1 MEGYGLFLV
10 LLVSALLLGFLSV
23 LFALVWVFHY
33 REGLSWDGG
42 SAEFNWHPVLI
53 ITGFI
58 FIQGIAIIVYRLPW
72 TWKCSKLLIKFIHAG
87 LNTIAMILAIV
98 SLVAV
103 FDFHNVKNIPNMYS
117 LHSWIGLTAVIF
129 YTLQLVLG
137 FAVFLLPFAPVSLR
151 ASLMPIHIYSGLL
164 IFATVIATAL
174 MGFTE
179 KLIFSLKPPAPA
191 YSTFPPEAIFVNTLG
206 LLIVIFG
213 ALVLWMATRPHWKRP
228 PEQNSKI
235 QQPNGGTP
243 EGTEEESTMTDCS
256 NTDKSDVEF
265 NSEAAARKRN
275 LKLDEGESTYS
286 SSY

>member
-1 MEGYGLFLV
+1 
-10 LLVSALLLGFLSV
+10 
-23 LFALVWVFHY
+23 
-33 REGLSWDGG
+33 
-42 SAEFNWHPVLI
+42 
-53 ITGFI
+53 
-58 FIQGIAIIVYRLPW
+58 
-72 TWKCSKLLIKFIHAG
+72 
-87 LNTIAMILAIV
+87 MILAIV

-103 FDFHNVKNIPNMYS
+103 FDFHNAKNIPNMYS
-117 LHSWIGLTAVIF
+117 LHSWIGLAAVIF

-179 KLIFSLKPPAPA
+179 KLIFALKNPA
-191 YSTFPPEAIFVNTLG
+191 YSTSPPEAIFVNTLG
-206 LLIVIFG
+206 LLILIFG
-213 ALVLWMATRPHWKRP
+213 ALILWMATRPHWKRP

-275 LKLDEGESTYS
+275 LKLDEVGQRSTM
-286 SSY
+286 